1 MTTINP
7 PIRVILSAFFAR
19 MFENHVLK
27 PQLHESSHLGRFF
40 PHGNTAKYLT
50 DFTIFTIKT
59 FFPWSDNI
67 L

>member
-7 PIRVILSAFFAR
+7 PIRVILSAFFDC
-19 MFENHVLK
+19 MFENYVLK
-27 PQLHESSHLGRFF
+27 LQLHESGHLGHFF

-59 FFPWSDNI
+59 SFPWSDNI

>member
-7 PIRVILSAFFAR
+7 PIRVILSGFFDC
-19 MFENHVLK
+19 MFENYVSKL
-27 PQLHESSHLGRFF
+27 QLHESGHLGRFF

-59 FFPWSDNI
+59 SFRWSDNI